1 MKSNYSCISAK
12 KSGGGGLRE
21 LVKIT
26 GMVLSAFPVGEYDKR
41 LVILT
46 KERGKITAFARGAK
60 RPGSL
65 LRAPSRPF
73 AFGTFSLAEGRDAYN
88 LYGAEIENYFEDLEK
103 DMECA
108 CYASYFVEFAD
119 YYEREGIEAT
129 EMLKLLYQS
138 FRALLRPAIP
148 NRLVQRIFELKA
160 MSLNGEY
167 TERPG
172 RAASESAVYAWEYVI
187 FSPVEKLYTFLLTDE
202 VFEEFRRCV
211 EDNKKRYIDRK
222 FHSLEIL
229 DAIV

>member
-1 MKSNYSCISAK
+1 
-12 KSGGGGLRE
+12 
-21 LVKIT
+21 
-26 GMVLSAFPVGEYDKR
+26 
-41 LVILT
+41 
-46 KERGKITAFARGAK
+46 
-60 RPGSL
+60 
-65 LRAPSRPF
+65 
-73 AFGTFSLAEGRDAYN
+73 
-88 LYGAEIENYFEDLEK
+88 
-103 DMECA
+103 
-108 CYASYFVEFAD
+108 
-119 YYEREGIEAT
+119 
-129 EMLKLLYQS
+129 MLKLLYQS

-172 RAASESAVYAWEYVI
+172 RAAGESAVYAWEYVI

>member
-1 MKSNYSCISAK
+1 M
-12 KSGGGGLRE
+12 RE

-103 DMECA
+103 DMEKG
-108 CYASYFVEFAD
+108 SYNP
-119 YYEREGIEAT
+119 
-129 EMLKLLYQS
+129 LKTPL
-138 FRALLRPAIP
+138 
-148 NRLVQRIFELKA
+148 
-160 MSLNGEY
+160 
-167 TERPG
+167 
-172 RAASESAVYAWEYVI
+172 
-187 FSPVEKLYTFLLTDE
+187 
-202 VFEEFRRCV
+202 
-211 EDNKKRYIDRK
+211 
-222 FHSLEIL
+222 
-229 DAIV
+229 

>member
-1 MKSNYSCISAK
+1 
-12 KSGGGGLRE
+12 
-21 LVKIT
+21 
-26 GMVLSAFPVGEYDKR
+26 
-41 LVILT
+41 
-46 KERGKITAFARGAK
+46 
-60 RPGSL
+60 
-65 LRAPSRPF
+65 
-73 AFGTFSLAEGRDAYN
+73 
-88 LYGAEIENYFEDLEK
+88 
-103 DMECA
+103 MECA

-172 RAASESAVYAWEYVI
+172 RAAGESAVYAWEYVI

>member
-1 MKSNYSCISAK
+1 M
-12 KSGGGGLRE
+12 RE

-172 RAASESAVYAWEYVI
+172 RQPANRLCTPGNML
-187 FSPVEKLYTFLLTDE
+187 FSPLWKNCIPFCSPTKCLKNSGGVSKITRNAT
-202 VFEEFRRCV
+202 
-211 EDNKKRYIDRK
+211 
-222 FHSLEIL
+222 
-229 DAIV
+229 